1 MEIIRCVGVTRKFG
15 DFYANK
21 NIHFSVAENEI
32 KAVVG
37 ENGAGKT
44 TLMNV
49 LYGLLEPTNGHVEVR
64 GDRVNFTS
72 PVDAIRASIGMVHQH
87 FKLVPTLTV
96 RENVLLGAE
105 VKGTINLAG
114 RSVTLPLLSRRKG
127 RAKVL
132 ELIERFGFDLDPDTL
147 VRDLSVGAKQK
158 VEILKMLYRSV
169 DILIFDEPTAVLTP
183 QEIDDFFDSLR
194 QLKKQG
200 KTIIIITHKLKEVMM
215 ISDSV
220 TVIKKGEVVKSIE
233 TAKTSERELAQL
245 MVGRDVLLS
254 VESDHSASPNNPL
267 VYEVENLSTRTDDG
281 RKVVDGVSF
290 GVKEGEILGI
300 AGVEGNGQSELI
312 RVLSGLMRSTEGTV
326 RMRGEDIT
334 NSWPRGLRD
343 RRIGIIPEER
353 YVHGLCREMTLA
365 HNCIAGYHYN
375 SEFCSRGLM
384 KRRAIEHWRDRL
396 IEDFDIRISDA
407 GGQLSSLSGGNAQ
420 KIIIGREL
428 ESNPDFLIAAQ
439 PTRGVDIGAIEF
451 IHTTIL
457 ALRKKRKAVLLVS
470 TELSE
475 IMSLSDRILV
485 MYRGR
490 FIDEVDARNVT
501 RGELGLLMAG
511 VKE

>member
-21 NIHFSVAENEI
+21 DIHFSVAENEI

-49 LYGLLEPTNGHVEVR
+49 LYGLLEPTGGYVEVR
-64 GDRVNFTS
+64 GERVDFSS

-96 RENVLLGAE
+96 RENILLGAE
-105 VKGTINLAG
+105 VKGTLKLAG

-127 RAKVL
+127 RAKVH
-132 ELIERFGFDLDPDTL
+132 ELIERFGFDLDPDAPL
-147 VRDLSVGAKQK
+147 RDLSVGAKQK

-183 QEIDDFFDSLR
+183 QEIEDFFVSLR
-194 QLKKQG
+194 QLKAQG

-220 TVIKKGEVVKSIE
+220 TVIKKGEVVKNVE
-233 TAKTSERELAQL
+233 TAETSERELAQL

-254 VESDHSASPNNPL
+254 VESDHMADPESPV
-267 VYEVENLSTRTDDG
+267 VYEAENLSTRTDDG

-290 GVKEGEILGI
+290 AVREGEILGI

-312 RVLSGLMRSTEGTV
+312 RVLSGLMRSTGGSI

-353 YVHGLCREMTLA
+353 YVHGLCREMTLSR
-365 HNCIAGYHYN
+365 NSVAGYHYN
-375 SEFCSRGLM
+375 SEFCSHGLM
-384 KRRAIEHWRDRL
+384 KKQAIEQWRDKL
-396 IEDFDIRISDA
+396 IKDFDIRISDA
-407 GGQLSSLSGGNAQ
+407 DARLSSLSGGTPRKSSSEGN
-420 KIIIGREL
+420 
-428 ESNPDFLIAAQ
+428 SNPI
-439 PTRGVDIGAIEF
+439 R
-451 IHTTIL
+451 
-457 ALRKKRKAVLLVS
+457 S
-470 TELSE
+470 
-475 IMSLSDRILV
+475 SLSPHSRPGGSTSVPSSSSIKRSWLCGKS
-485 MYRGR
+485 RR
-490 FIDEVDARNVT
+490 PSCWSARS
-501 RGELGLLMAG
+501 
-511 VKE
+511 